1 MTFDNNALIHDRKCF
16 ERDTLMERLEQLRFN
31 SLARMELFLWDLEI
45 FLQIQAILKDKIVLK
60 GGAAAQF
67 YLPIEYQRTSVDID
81 MICAVE
87 IEEVEKVLEA
97 VERKFNSSDGLFK
110 ARRHKPKDPK
120 ASLPM
125 MTYYMDVPSVCTE
138 KELFGKKSAGA
149 QEIKIEFH
157 FTDEPL
163 VIHRIS
169 SPQIFA
175 LETQHTYQLLPL
187 DDLIGDKLT
196 TLGPY
201 TIGIP
206 MDRADEQ
213 IKQIYDISWLLKFNW
228 DNIDMQRVRTA
239 FLARAKSEAHQRSLT
254 AKMTDIFSDMMTQM
268 KQLSLID
275 LENDKSMVKLIND
288 FQSLYVRKELN
299 RSPAE
304 WAAIGAKIHLL
315 LGYLSCDRDAKSL
328 MDSLLQC
335 ERKLEFGHIKGPEK
349 GQLARRF
356 REDFSVNFGKYS
368 PYPAKVLKGK
378 SPARI
383 LWAVANT
390 DNADEVIS
398 WITNFINTEINAFV
412 GPGREVAGE

>member
-1 MTFDNNALIHDRKCF
+1 MNFDDNALIHDRKCF
-16 ERDTLMERLEQLRFN
+16 DRDTLAARLEKLKFN

-45 FLQIQAILKDKIVLK
+45 FLQIQAVLKDKIVLK

-81 MICAVE
+81 MICAVG
-87 IEEVEKVLEA
+87 IEEVEKALA
-97 VERKFNSSDGLFK
+97 TIERTFNGMGDLFK
-110 ARRHKPKDPK
+110 ARPHKPKDPK
-120 ASLPM
+120 ANLPM

-138 KELFGKKSAGA
+138 KELFGKKISGA

-163 VIHRIS
+163 AIQRIS
-169 SPQIFA
+169 SPRIFA
-175 LETQHTYQLLPL
+175 LETKQTYQLLSL

-196 TLGPY
+196 TLGPN

-206 MDRADEQ
+206 MERADEQ

-228 DNIDMQRVRTA
+228 GNIDVARVGTS
-239 FLARAKSEAHQRSLT
+239 FQARAKTEAHQRALT
-254 AKMTDIFSDMMTQM
+254 ADMADIFADIMAQM
-268 KQLSLID
+268 KQLSIMD
-275 LENDKSMVKLIND
+275 LENDKSLLKKIND

-304 WAAIGAKIHLL
+304 WAVIGAKIHLL
-315 LGYLSCDRDAKSL
+315 LGYLSRNKDAKSPL
-328 MDSLLQC
+328 DSLFQC
-335 ERKLEFGHIKGPEK
+335 ERSLEFDYLQGAEK

-356 REDFSVNFGKYS
+356 REEFSKDFEKYS
-368 PYPAKVLKGK
+368 DYPAKVLKGK

-383 LWAVANT
+383 LWAVV
-390 DNADEVIS
+390 NADNVDELVS
-398 WITNFINTEINAFV
+398 WIKGFIENEK
-412 GPGREVAGE
+412 